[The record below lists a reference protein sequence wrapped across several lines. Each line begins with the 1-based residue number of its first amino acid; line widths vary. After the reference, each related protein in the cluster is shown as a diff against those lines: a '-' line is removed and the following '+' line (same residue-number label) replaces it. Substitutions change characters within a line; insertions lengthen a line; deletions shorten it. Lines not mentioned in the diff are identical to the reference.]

1 MLRLKTKGIA
11 AVIAVSLLAACSGGG
26 SASGSATPSSVAP
39 AATAGG
45 ESAAPAAMDPQTI
58 RLPHC
63 CADGSHFDVGAEK
76 FAELVKE
83 KTNGAITVEV
93 FPGGQLGQE
102 AEVIQNVQDGTIEVS
117 LVGHDPLAGFAP
129 ITQVLSQPYV
139 FRDTQH
145 AFGVLDGE
153 IGDEIEAE
161 LEAAGLLVLGWGD
174 NGQRVYTTDA
184 HQLETPADFEG
195 LTFRS
200 PQSPVNL
207 AITEAL
213 GGVGVAM
220 PYGEVYTAL
229 QQGTIDGQEN
239 AVINIYPANLQEVQ
253 GYMSLTH
260 HLTSF
265 TVLIVNPDW
274 FNALPAE
281 VQAAVQEA
289 ATEAMEFQREY
300 SADLTEELISKMRDE
315 GMEIIEPDLQP
326 FREATADIHEE
337 FVGEAFSAELYEAI
351 VGAE

>member
-1 MLRLKTKGIA
+1 MKALSVGTRSVMTVLT
-11 AVIAVSLLAACSGGG
+11 VSLLASCGGG
-26 SASGSATPSSVAP
+26 GGAGSGSA
-39 AATAGG
+39 
-45 ESAAPAAMDPQTI
+45 SAAPASDSATESAAAIEPQTI

-76 FAELVKE
+76 FAELVAE
-83 KTNGAITVEV
+83 KTGGAIEVEV

-117 LVGHDPLAGFAP
+117 LVGHDPLAGFAAV
-129 ITQVLSQPYV
+129 TQVLSQPYI
-139 FRDTQH
+139 FRDRDH
-145 AFGVLDGE
+145 AFSVLDGE
-153 IGDEIEAE
+153 IGEEVEGE
-161 LEAAGLLVLGWGD
+161 LAAAGLLVLGWGD
-174 NGQRVYTTDA
+174 NGQRVYTTDV
-184 HQLETPADFEG
+184 HQLKEPADFEG

-213 GGVGVAM
+213 GGVGVAI

-229 QQGTIDGQEN
+229 QQGTVDGQEN

-274 FNALPAE
+274 FNSLPAK
-281 VQAAVQEA
+281 VQTAVQEA
-289 ATEAMEFQREY
+289 ATEAMEFQRQY
-300 SADLTEELISKMRDE
+300 SADLTEELIGKMRDE
-315 GMEIIEPDLQP
+315 GMEIVEPDLEP
-326 FREATADIHEE
+326 FRAATADIHEQ
-337 FVGEAFSAELYEAI
+337 FVGDAFSAELYEAI